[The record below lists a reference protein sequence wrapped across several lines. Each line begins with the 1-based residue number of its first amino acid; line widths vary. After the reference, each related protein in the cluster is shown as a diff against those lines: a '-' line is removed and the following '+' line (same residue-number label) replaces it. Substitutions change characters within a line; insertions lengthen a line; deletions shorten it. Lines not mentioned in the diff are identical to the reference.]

1 MCNSYLQT
9 RFLCITC
16 ALCFLKKICA
26 NRLTSSHIYS
36 SPSCC
41 MHSWFWCRCVVPS
54 ICSWK
59 LLHSTQVGSTEIC
72 LLACNLK
79 FGKDFPIWLLT
90 LKGPA
95 SSCWRCQKN
104 CHKDLLWVFS
114 VIGGQCY
121 PTYLFLHCF
130 GRHFRKQNMHIL
142 IYTWEYG
149 VSAVFKFDNLLIFQ
163 VMLACKFHSKKILGP
178 QPDMDPSFGSGPE
191 GS

>member
-1 MCNSYLQT
+1 VHFVSWR
-9 RFLCITC
+9 RFWLIDWHPATTIPHPLVACI
-16 ALCFLKKICA
+16 LGFGVG
-26 NRLTSSHIYS
+26 
-36 SPSCC
+36 
-41 MHSWFWCRCVVPS
+41 VVLS

-79 FGKDFPIWLLT
+79 FGKHLPIWLLA

-95 SSCWRCQKN
+95 SSCWWCQKN

-121 PTYLFLHCF
+121 PAYLFLRCF

-163 VMLACKFHSKKILGP
+163 VMLACKFHSKKIRVLSWCSRIMSILAPFISSGVAK
-178 QPDMDPSFGSGPE
+178 FGFVHLYLT
-191 GS
+191 